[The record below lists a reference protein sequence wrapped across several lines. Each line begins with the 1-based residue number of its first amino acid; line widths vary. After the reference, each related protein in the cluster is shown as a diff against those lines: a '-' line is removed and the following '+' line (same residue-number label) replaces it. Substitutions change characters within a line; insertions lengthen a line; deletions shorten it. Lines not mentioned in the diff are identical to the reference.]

1 MHHLPFCAVRS
12 APSVGTIIHH
22 DRLHRRQETLAR
34 RRRRA
39 YNAVVSG
46 SQRSRVQIDE
56 SLLAQVAALPV
67 GGQRWLRTA
76 LHAIRIIEPVAEAGE
91 KGARPAVS
99 PEAERP
105 QPGPSLDEVL
115 SGEADLK
122 EQAKAYPEIAEE
134 LQGIADIAD
143 LLREAGRER
152 RRLGEDILRES
163 EEEDEPGEEDEG
175 A

>member
-1 MHHLPFCAVRS
+1 MP
-12 APSVGTIIHH
+12 T
-22 DRLHRRQETLAR
+22 
-34 RRRRA
+34 
-39 YNAVVSG
+39 
-46 SQRSRVQIDE
+46 
-56 SLLAQVAALPV
+56 

-76 LHAIRIIEPVAEAGE
+76 LHAIATIEPVAEAEE
-91 KGARPAVS
+91 KGTRPAVS

-122 EQAKAYPEIAEE
+122 EQATAYPELAEE

-163 EEEDEPGEEDEG
+163 EDEDEPGEEDEG
-175 A
+175 G

>member
-1 MHHLPFCAVRS
+1 M
-12 APSVGTIIHH
+12 
-22 DRLHRRQETLAR
+22 
-34 RRRRA
+34 
-39 YNAVVSG
+39 SG

-56 SLLAQVAALPV
+56 SLLAQVAALPA

-76 LHAIRIIEPVAEAGE
+76 LHAIATIEPAAEVEE

-99 PEAERP
+99 REAKRP
-105 QPGPSLDEVL
+105 QPGPNLDEVL
-115 SGEADLK
+115 SGEADLE

-134 LQGIADIAD
+134 LHGIADIAD

-163 EEEDEPGEEDEG
+163 EEEQEDEDG
-175 A
+175 AG